1 MAGTPEHET
10 HDDVRADGHGG
21 RAAKNALYDGLT
33 TVARALANGRRAEI
47 VDLLTQGERAV
58 EEVADAINQS
68 VANTS
73 HHLRLL
79 AGAGLVTYRRDGQ
92 RVRYRLSGSRVSE
105 LWAAM
110 RDVATEQVAE
120 VDRLASAYLGD
131 RSDLEAIG
139 RDELARRIHTGE
151 AIVLDVRPRLEF
163 ESGHI
168 TGAQSA
174 PLAEL
179 DEALATLPRDI
190 GVVAY
195 CRGPYCVYADEAVRT
210 LRAAGYDALRL
221 EDGFPEW
228 EREGRPVTR

>member
-1 MAGTPEHET
+1 MSQ
-10 HDDVRADGHGG
+10 RAQRGG
-21 RAAKNALYDGLT
+21 RGSREAKSALYDGLT

-47 VDLLTQGERAV
+47 LDLLAQGERSV
-58 EEVADAINQS
+58 EEIAGAIAQS

-73 HHLRLL
+73 HHLRVL
-79 AGAGLVTYRRDGQ
+79 AGAGLLTHRRDGQ
-92 RVRYRLSGSRVSE
+92 RVRYQLSGARVSE

-110 RDVATEQVAE
+110 RDVAAEQVAE
-120 VDRLASAYLGD
+120 IDRLASAYLGD

-139 RDELARRIHTGE
+139 RDELSRRIHNGE

-163 ESGHI
+163 EAGHI
-168 TGAQSA
+168 AGARSA
-174 PLAEL
+174 PLDEL
-179 DEALATLPRDI
+179 DDALATLPRDI

-210 LRAAGYDALRL
+210 LRAAGYDAFRL

-228 EREGRPVTR
+228 EREGRPITR